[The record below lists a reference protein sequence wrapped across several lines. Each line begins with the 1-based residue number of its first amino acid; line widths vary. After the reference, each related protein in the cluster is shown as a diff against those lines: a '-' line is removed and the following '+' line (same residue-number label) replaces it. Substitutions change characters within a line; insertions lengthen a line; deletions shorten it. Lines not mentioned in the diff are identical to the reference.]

1 VISDGV
7 TSSETD
13 VLRFTNLNAADVT
26 LRHSGSDL
34 YVKVNATGHDIRVAS
49 QFGESGYQGI
59 ERIEFAD
66 GSSWDPAAI
75 RANAWYRGTTGNDA
89 ITGSAYDD
97 VLFGDVG
104 NDTLTGQVGSDVYV
118 YRSGDG
124 SDAIDDVMAVWWSDG
139 YSGGY
144 TYYGGSS
151 SEIDIL
157 RLTDL
162 NAPDVTLRRSGSDL
176 YVKDNATA
184 HEMRVVDH
192 FATTY
197 WGIEKIEFADGSNWD
212 LAAINANTWTQGT
225 SSNNTMNGTSGNDR
239 FDGLAGND
247 TLNGNNG
254 DDILMGGAGN
264 DTLNGG
270 SGNDVFV
277 FRPGFGI
284 DAINAFDDATT
295 NDIIE
300 FSSSVFA
307 DFAAVQA
314 VSAQVGADVVI
325 TASPTDTITLKNYNL
340 ADLGADDF
348 RFT

>member
-1 VISDGV
+1 
-7 TSSETD
+7 
-13 VLRFTNLNAADVT
+13 
-26 LRHSGSDL
+26 
-34 YVKVNATGHDIRVAS
+34 
-49 QFGESGYQGI
+49 
-59 ERIEFAD
+59 
-66 GSSWDPAAI
+66 
-75 RANAWYRGTTGNDA
+75 
-89 ITGSAYDD
+89 
-97 VLFGDVG
+97 
-104 NDTLTGQVGSDVYV
+104 
-118 YRSGDG
+118 
-124 SDAIDDVMAVWWSDG
+124 
-139 YSGGY
+139 
-144 TYYGGSS
+144 
-151 SEIDIL
+151 
-157 RLTDL
+157 
-162 NAPDVTLRRSGSDL
+162 
-176 YVKDNATA
+176 
-184 HEMRVVDH
+184 
-192 FATTY
+192 
-197 WGIEKIEFADGSNWD
+197 
-212 LAAINANTWTQGT
+212 
-225 SSNNTMNGTSGNDR
+225 MNGTSGNDR